1 MAWIYIS
8 STGVTCR
15 PDGSQLTV
23 GFSGNGSGLNNP
35 GFQGVRDEGPIPC
48 GPSNTDGEYA
58 IGELQPNISGPR
70 THLGPNIAQLI
81 PSAAQQAFIKELDR
95 DPESFFLHGG
105 IIGQP
110 PCVEPGMP
118 LPTASKGCVVLQHDP
133 RMEVLNSPDR
143 QLLVRSGLGEIS

>member
-1 MAWIYIS
+1 MPWVYIS
-8 STGVTCR
+8 STGVTYR

-48 GPSNTDGEYA
+48 GPSNTDGEYT
-58 IGELQPNISGPR
+58 IGELQPNTSGPR
-70 THLGPNIAQLI
+70 THLGLNIAQLI
-81 PSAAQQAFIKELDR
+81 PSAAQQTFINDELRR
-95 DPESFFLHGG
+95 DASSFFMHGG

-110 PCVEPGMP
+110 PCVEPGML

-143 QLLVRSGLGEIS
+143 KLIVRSGLAAV